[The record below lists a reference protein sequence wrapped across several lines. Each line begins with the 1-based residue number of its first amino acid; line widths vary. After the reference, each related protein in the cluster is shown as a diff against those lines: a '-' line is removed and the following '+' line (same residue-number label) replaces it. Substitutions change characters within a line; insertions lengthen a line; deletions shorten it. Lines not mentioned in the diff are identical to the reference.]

1 MILLQEFWGCESDT
15 LIGKDV
21 HDVSFKEQQSVFC
34 MYNGKKEIFVTK
46 IEVSGKTV
54 LLKVFAVLPHG

>member
-1 MILLQEFWGCESDT
+1 MKLLQEFWGCESAT
-15 LIGKDV
+15 LIGKDI
-21 HDVSFKEQQSVFC
+21 HDVSFKEQPSVFC

-54 LLKVFAVLPHG
+54 LFNIFVILPHG

>member
-15 LIGKDV
+15 LIGKDI

-46 IEVSGKTV
+46 IEVSG
-54 LLKVFAVLPHG
+54 